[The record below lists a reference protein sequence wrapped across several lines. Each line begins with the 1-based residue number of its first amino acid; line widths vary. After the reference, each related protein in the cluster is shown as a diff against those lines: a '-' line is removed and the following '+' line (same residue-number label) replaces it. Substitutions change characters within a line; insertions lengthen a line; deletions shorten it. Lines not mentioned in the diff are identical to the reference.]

1 MHQVIIEMD
10 ENRKNMKIDVTNI
23 TPDHYI
29 VGMLYEALLSSM
41 EALYQDNNS
50 ATLEIAV
57 TMMEG
62 LHKLL
67 KDLVSEKTTLQ

>member
-10 ENRKNMKIDVTNI
+10 ENKKNMKIDVTNT
-23 TPDHYI
+23 TPNHYV

-41 EALYQDNNS
+41 EKLYEDNNA
-50 ATLEIAV
+50 ATMEIGV

>member
-1 MHQVIIEMD
+1 VHQVIIEMD
-10 ENRKNMKIDVTNI
+10 ENKKNMKIDVTNT
-23 TPDHYI
+23 TPNHYV

-41 EALYQDNNS
+41 EKLYEDNNA
-50 ATLEIAV
+50 ATMEIGV